1 MLLRLVLALGGITFV
16 VTGLRILLSDSCN
29 SVTWGSR
36 GTPRGGIFSAIC
48 HEAIADGARSQG
60 AAGIL
65 ALIAGVLLILTISVP
80 LFRNGISR
88 VAES

>member
-36 GTPRGGIFSAIC
+36 GAPEGAISPQSAM
-48 HEAIADGARSQG
+48 RR
-60 AAGIL
+60 
-65 ALIAGVLLILTISVP
+65 LLTVQ
-80 LFRNGISR
+80 
-88 VAES
+88 